1 MAVSVGQPSLMEH
14 SIVRRENGKPVYTRG
29 KSVCIV
35 IGWLPLWKSAV
46 TSLVCRVRALILRN
60 WAVSYFVGVFV
71 AVGTGC
77 VPTAAN

>member
-1 MAVSVGQPSLMEH
+1 MVSLCTPVGNLFALS
-14 SIVRRENGKPVYTRG
+14 SD
-29 KSVCIV
+29 
-35 IGWLPLWKSAV
+35 GWPLWKSAV